1 MPEVFSA
8 AVPGLE
14 RVVFCAEECKVI
26 DAAVMSRGIV
36 LDFVSVLGE
45 LLINQPHTHAR
56 PHKPTHIYAR
66 TVTYIDTTRAH
77 PHKHTTHSYALAR
90 TRTHRRT
97 HARAGTHARTH
108 AHTHILARTQVK
120 GGGGDVG
127 CSVELN
133 ND

>member
-45 LLINQPHTHAR
+45 LLINQPHTRA
-56 PHKPTHIYAR
+56 PTQA
-66 TVTYIDTTRAH
+66 
-77 PHKHTTHSYALAR
+77 
-90 TRTHRRT
+90 
-97 HARAGTHARTH
+97 H
-108 AHTHILARTQVK
+108 AHICAYSDIH
-120 GGGGDVG
+120 
-127 CSVELN
+127 
-133 ND
+133 